1 MSIISTSRLENILVD
16 ISVKPK
22 TLVKLVL
29 EQNKIIQKHGEKI
42 TTKTLDEMVYL
53 DAVCTESVYFSAPI
67 CSVGRKASVEYT
79 TSNGFTVPNDSSVS
93 LNVFS
98 SVRDIKKYGDQSKL
112 YIPERNIM
120 LDRKLGDIVPLLPVW
135 GIGRKY
141 YIFSEIDGSQP
152 RHPGYRQLI
161 TVMPSR
167 STVYLKRHNISTYK

>member
-1 MSIISTSRLENILVD
+1 MSVISTSRLENILVD

-135 GIGRKY
+135 GIGR
-141 YIFSEIDGSQP
+141 
-152 RHPGYRQLI
+152 
-161 TVMPSR
+161 
-167 STVYLKRHNISTYK
+167 